1 VIGQRG
7 VVCRSN
13 VKSVGIRRALLHF
26 GGNGVQRSTRA
37 RVRHFA
43 TVLATLTVLAGGT
56 LATAGAAQAADLIVL
71 GPDTATIAGTVA
83 YDHVYI
89 GDGATL
95 RLAGDTAISANDVYL
110 SGGSTLHTCFVPGM
124 TDASCTVGRNL
135 LIQSAGQINV
145 GSGINLT
152 AGSGTVRP
160 GGSLQMSGASITVS
174 GGIDTSGSGGG
185 GSGYVAISSAGQIA
199 LSAGAFQASVN
210 APGAPVSIHGGT
222 AVGLT
227 GDLNTGGSDGTI
239 ISAGEVDVSATKGP
253 VSISGNVNASGR
265 DGTGGS
271 GNNVSLHGTDV
282 RVGQVDASSAT
293 ASPGAVGIA
302 GSVGIG
308 GTTSVSISNAIDVR
322 GASGPA
328 GFNASPA
335 GNVSVTSSGPILAG
349 SVFASGSDGN
359 GAAPSAPGSI
369 VISGSA
375 VAVGQLLVNGGS
387 RTGAGGG
394 NGAYGGGVAVTATG
408 ALSVDEVEAG
418 GGNSAGGFPGGHGGQ
433 IVLTGDGI
441 FTSELRTTAG
451 SSGGD
456 AGGASSGPIV
466 VNGRSAVTI
475 LGGVYTFGGSASG
488 AAMTPAGGG
497 GAGGD
502 VTLHATAGPLSLSAP
517 IRTSGGNGGNAPAG
531 AKAGSGG
538 NGGAVD
544 LIGTPIDPIAG
555 ISTDGGDGGFSNDT
569 DHRGAGGG
577 GGVVHAWS
585 ETNVAGS
592 GLRSISSAGGSGV
605 PPGVDGAQLQDSGPT
620 GLSIDANGLISFT
633 SQSPSAE
640 GFRVI
645 RTLGDAVTV
654 VLTTRTTAHVAL
666 PPLDVC
672 VPVTYQ
678 VQAFQSVVG
687 WNSPPTPAV
696 PYIRQPSA
704 TQKCTDAPTL
714 THTGTVPVKLTDLTK
729 AKGSFSFVV
738 FSNGVGAVTGAA
750 TSKGV
755 KTPIAVTTGAG
766 VKPGSY
772 KVVVKIDSKTQK
784 LAYKQPKKKKGKKK
798 RPPAVAKITVKLVAA
813 APSGKATTSITV
825 PVEVRK

>member
-1 VIGQRG
+1 
-7 VVCRSN
+7 
-13 VKSVGIRRALLHF
+13 
-26 GGNGVQRSTRA
+26 NGVQRSTRA
-37 RVRHFA
+37 RVRRLA
-43 TVLATLTVLAGGT
+43 TVLATLTTLAGGT
-56 LATAGAAQAADLIVL
+56 LATAGAAQAGDLIVL
-71 GPDTATIAGTVA
+71 APDTATIAGTLA

-89 GDGATL
+89 GEGATL
-95 RLAGDTAISANDVYL
+95 RLAGDTALSANDVYL
-110 SGGSTLHTCFVPGM
+110 AGGSSLRTCYVTGM
-124 TDASCTVGRNL
+124 TDTSCTAGRNL
-135 LIQSAGQINV
+135 LIQSTGQINI

-152 AGSGTVRP
+152 AGSGVARP
-160 GGSLQMSGASITVS
+160 GGSLQMSGAAITVS
-174 GGIDTSGSGGG
+174 GGIDTSGSAGG

-210 APGAPVSIHGGT
+210 APGAPVAIHGGT

-227 GDLNTGGSDGTI
+227 GDLNTGGSDGAI
-239 ISAGEVDVSATKGP
+239 ISAGEIDVGATKGP
-253 VSISGNVNASGR
+253 VSIRGDVIASGR

-282 RVGQVDASSAT
+282 RVGRVDASAAT
-293 ASPGAVGIA
+293 GSPGAVGIA
-302 GSVGIG
+302 GNVGIG
-308 GTTSVSISNAIDVR
+308 GTTSVSIANDVDVR

-328 GFNASPA
+328 GSNASPA
-335 GNVSVTSSGPILAG
+335 GSVSITSSGPILAG
-349 SVFASGSDGN
+349 NIFASGSDGN
-359 GAAPSAPGSI
+359 AAAPSAPGSI

-394 NGAYGGGVAVTATG
+394 YGAYGGGVAVSATG
-408 ALSVDEVEAG
+408 ALSVDEIEAG

-451 SSGGD
+451 NSGGN
-456 AGGASSGPIV
+456 AGGASSGPII
-466 VNGRSAVTI
+466 VNGKSAVTI

-488 AAMTPAGGG
+488 GAMSPAGGG

-502 VTLHATAGPLSLSAP
+502 VALHASAGPLSLSAP
-517 IRTSGGNGGNAPAG
+517 IRTNGGNGGNAPAG
-531 AKAGSGG
+531 FKAGSGG
-538 NGGAVD
+538 PGGAVD
-544 LIGTPIDPIAG
+544 LVGTPIDPIAG
-555 ISTDGGDGGFSNDT
+555 ISSEGGDGGFSNDT
-569 DHRGAGGG
+569 DHRGAGGAG
-577 GGVVHAWS
+577 GLVHAWS
-585 ETNVAGS
+585 ETNVSGS
-592 GLRSISSAGGSGV
+592 GLRSISTAGGSGV

-620 GLSIDANGLISFT
+620 GLSIDVNGLISFT

-654 VLTTRTTAHVAL
+654 VLTTRTTARVAL
-666 PPLDVC
+666 PALDVC

-687 WNSPPTPAV
+687 WSSPLTPAV

-714 THTGTVPVKLTDLTK
+714 THSGTVLVKQSNLTK
-729 AKGSFSFVV
+729 AKGTFSFNVQA
-738 FSNGVGAVTGAA
+738 NGIGAVTATA

-766 VKPGSY
+766 AKPGSY
-772 KVVVKIDSKTQK
+772 KIVDKLEKTQK

-798 RPPAVAKITVKLVAA
+798 RPPAVARLTVTLVAA